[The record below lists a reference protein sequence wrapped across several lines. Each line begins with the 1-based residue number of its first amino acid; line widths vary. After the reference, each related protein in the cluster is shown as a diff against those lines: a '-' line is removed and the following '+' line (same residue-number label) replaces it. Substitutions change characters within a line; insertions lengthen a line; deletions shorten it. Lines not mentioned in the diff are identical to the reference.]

1 MAPTA
6 PTVAPELIAP
16 GGTIADALRELEQL
30 RQDGVL
36 SDAEFTATKKKLLG
50 I

>member
-6 PTVAPELIAP
+6 TTVAPELIAP

-30 RQDGVL
+30 RRDGIL
-36 SDAEFTATKKKLLG
+36 SDVEFAASKKKLLG